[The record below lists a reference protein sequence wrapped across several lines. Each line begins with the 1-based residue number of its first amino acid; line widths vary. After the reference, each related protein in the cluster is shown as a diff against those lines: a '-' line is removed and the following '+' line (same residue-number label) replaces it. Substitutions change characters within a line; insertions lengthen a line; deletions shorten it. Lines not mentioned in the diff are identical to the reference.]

1 MFAVQIPSRTAS
13 LSRKLGAMNPE
24 DAPHQAPESEALAAE
39 ETLRS
44 ERDGAGCL
52 VGLGSLVFMAVIAG
66 ICAWMLTR
74 RRAAG
79 TAETATSAS
88 ARGTLPAWR

>member
-1 MFAVQIPSRTAS
+1 
-13 LSRKLGAMNPE
+13 
-24 DAPHQAPESEALAAE
+24 
-39 ETLRS
+39 
-44 ERDGAGCL
+44 
-52 VGLGSLVFMAVIAG
+52 VFMAVIAG

-79 TAETATSAS
+79 TAETATSAP